1 MEDSMVKKL
10 TILTL
15 FLFLISNVFAGVTG
29 KIAGTILDAETRQPL
44 PGVNVFI
51 EGTTMGAATDING
64 YYVILNVPVGTYR
77 LKASMMGYTALVV
90 ENVRVSIDLTTKV
103 DFNLSTEVLKMGE
116 GVTIVAERPMIQK
129 DEISTRHFVSAEEF
143 DMKPIDNFEGMAK
156 IQAGVVNNHFRG
168 GRSGEVL
175 VLIDGIP
182 MKDPAGEYSGNL
194 GGFTS
199 DIPEYGIQEMEVSL
213 GGFSAEYGNVQSG
226 ILNLAMKEGTS
237 KYSGKIRATSSD
249 FGSLNVNDYV
259 STSARSF
266 LGDSLGAVDN
276 WQDKSRLMRKIYEFN
291 VNGPEPITSFV
302 LPSLGL
308 KIPGEMLLSLS
319 AEITDNDQGFY
330 LNQKSLE
337 QTYQGKLTYRMSPN
351 YKLTLGGIFNNND
364 WDQYYYYAAKY
375 GPAPN
380 YPVNEYFDAETM
392 AGDTINHYIYV
403 NDPSKYRTQQ
413 GELLISPG
421 QTPDGVAYD
430 VLRNYYVAGMQDYL
444 WNYHKKS
451 NIGYAIWT
459 HTLSPNTFYEIRFN
473 NFYTNYHYATRDVDD
488 RDGDGNTSEDLVW
501 DITQPGPHPIYR
513 ERENNRWWIRG
524 DDPGYRNQ
532 QSWIYSVKGDLISQV
547 NANHLLKGGFE
558 LFLNRTKAE
567 NISWTLNLSSV
578 RKDIWDENAFD
589 FATYLQDKLEF
600 QGLVALIGLR
610 FDVFDPNG
618 WSNPVYFPSDYNY
631 PYTQVDQNDLPIFT
645 DAKKASVKYQLSP
658 RLGISHPITVR
669 DVLHF
674 TYGHYFQRPD
684 AYFLY
689 RNNRIQSLTKV
700 GNYIGNPDLKPE
712 KTVAYELG
720 VEHQFSDDIK
730 GTVTGY
736 YKDVTNLM
744 DWRKYVG
751 RSIQNIELNVFT
763 NADYGNIKGLEFT
776 FTKRTGRFWGATAN
790 YTYSIAKGRS
800 SSYLSGVGSFTD
812 AKRMNILDFDQTH
825 TVNASITLRSP
836 ADFSFLRLGSFS
848 PLANWTANFQFRY
861 GSGLPYSSYGSGKI
875 NDKRLPWT
883 SSTDVKLIR
892 QVRFANLNFDL
903 FADVYNL
910 FDRRNV
916 DYIGSS
922 LYYEIT
928 GDASIV
934 DIDNVSGSYIRN
946 PQAFSDRRQI
956 RFGLA
961 VQF

>member
-1 MEDSMVKKL
+1 
-10 TILTL
+10 
-15 FLFLISNVFAGVTG
+15 
-29 KIAGTILDAETRQPL
+29 
-44 PGVNVFI
+44 
-51 EGTTMGAATDING
+51 
-64 YYVILNVPVGTYR
+64 
-77 LKASMMGYTALVV
+77 
-90 ENVRVSIDLTTKV
+90 
-103 DFNLSTEVLKMGE
+103 
-116 GVTIVAERPMIQK
+116 
-129 DEISTRHFVSAEEF
+129 
-143 DMKPIDNFEGMAK
+143 
-156 IQAGVVNNHFRG
+156 
-168 GRSGEVL
+168 
-175 VLIDGIP
+175 
-182 MKDPAGEYSGNL
+182 
-194 GGFTS
+194 
-199 DIPEYGIQEMEVSL
+199 
-213 GGFSAEYGNVQSG
+213 
-226 ILNLAMKEGTS
+226 
-237 KYSGKIRATSSD
+237 
-249 FGSLNVNDYV
+249 
-259 STSARSF
+259 
-266 LGDSLGAVDN
+266 
-276 WQDKSRLMRKIYEFN
+276 
-291 VNGPEPITSFV
+291 
-302 LPSLGL
+302 
-308 KIPGEMLLSLS
+308 
-319 AEITDNDQGFY
+319 
-330 LNQKSLE
+330 
-337 QTYQGKLTYRMSPN
+337 
-351 YKLTLGGIFNNND
+351 
-364 WDQYYYYAAKY
+364 
-375 GPAPN
+375 
-380 YPVNEYFDAETM
+380 
-392 AGDTINHYIYV
+392 
-403 NDPSKYRTQQ
+403 
-413 GELLISPG
+413 
-421 QTPDGVAYD
+421 
-430 VLRNYYVAGMQDYL
+430 
-444 WNYHKKS
+444 
-451 NIGYAIWT
+451 
-459 HTLSPNTFYEIRFN
+459 
-473 NFYTNYHYATRDVDD
+473 
-488 RDGDGNTSEDLVW
+488 LVW

-513 ERENNRWWIRG
+513 ERENNLWWIRG

-532 QSWIYSVKGDLISQV
+532 QSWTYSVKGDLVSQV
-547 NANHLLKGGFE
+547 TANHLLKGGFE
-558 LFLNRTKAE
+558 LFLNRTKTE

-578 RKDIWDENAFD
+578 RKDIWDENTYD

-600 QGLVALIGLR
+600 QGIVALIGLR

-618 WSNPVYFPSDYNY
+618 WGDPVYFPSDYNY
-631 PYTQVDQNDLPIFT
+631 PYTQVDENDLPIFT
-645 DAKKASVKYQLSP
+645 DKKKASTKYQLSP

-720 VEHQFSDDIK
+720 VEHQFSDNIK
-730 GTVTGY
+730 GTITGY

-800 SSYLSGVGSFTD
+800 SNYLGGTSSFTD